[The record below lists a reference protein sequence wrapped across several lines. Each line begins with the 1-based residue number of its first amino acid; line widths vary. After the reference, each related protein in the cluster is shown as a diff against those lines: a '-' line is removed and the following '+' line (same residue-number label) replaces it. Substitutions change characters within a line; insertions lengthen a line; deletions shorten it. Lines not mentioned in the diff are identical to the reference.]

1 MIPKVVFAY
10 GSIST
15 SEETLSLTQGETA
28 SLFIQANHA
37 AGRVNVTSEN
47 PNILNLSKSDIFLD
61 NNTET
66 INVEGKK
73 TGTTTITIYNQD
85 VTSYDEEDLTGK
97 TITIEVTVI
106 KKEEEKEETNPN
118 NQEENIDN
126 EEKEKP
132 TLSDNNHLK
141 SIEIPGYELI
151 KIDEKNYTLTVKDSV
166 SSIIVNAEAEDEK
179 AKIEGVGEHHLIIGE
194 NPIEITI
201 TSESGLQN
209 TILLKIIR
217 EDHHYLEDLEDL
229 LEDPEEET
237 IEITWKDEQELS
249 KEVLEEIKESDKT
262 VELEIFDQEEK
273 VIYAWIIDGQKLE
286 QTHDFSPRVNFSSPH
301 QEKIENL
308 TNHAKGMYINFE
320 GKNLP
325 KKVKLKV
332 YVKDQ
337 FNDQDII
344 NIYAY
349 KDGVLHSIS
358 KNNQVKDGY
367 IEFEVE
373 NYEDYFLTTEDLIKG
388 ESIQIPEKKTSSF
401 PVIFLSIILGSS
413 ILLLLLILG
422 YIIYKKRK
430 TTKKKVS

>member
-1 MIPKVVFAY
+1 
-10 GSIST
+10 
-15 SEETLSLTQGETA
+15 
-28 SLFIQANHA
+28 
-37 AGRVNVTSEN
+37 
-47 PNILNLSKSDIFLD
+47 
-61 NNTET
+61 
-66 INVEGKK
+66 
-73 TGTTTITIYNQD
+73 
-85 VTSYDEEDLTGK
+85 
-97 TITIEVTVI
+97 
-106 KKEEEKEETNPN
+106 
-118 NQEENIDN
+118 
-126 EEKEKP
+126 
-132 TLSDNNHLK
+132 
-141 SIEIPGYELI
+141 
-151 KIDEKNYTLTVKDSV
+151 
-166 SSIIVNAEAEDEK
+166 
-179 AKIEGVGEHHLIIGE
+179 
-194 NPIEITI
+194 
-201 TSESGLQN
+201 
-209 TILLKIIR
+209 
-217 EDHHYLEDLEDL
+217 
-229 LEDPEEET
+229 
-237 IEITWKDEQELS
+237 
-249 KEVLEEIKESDKT
+249 
-262 VELEIFDQEEK
+262 
-273 VIYAWIIDGQKLE
+273 
-286 QTHDFSPRVNFSSPH
+286 
-301 QEKIENL
+301 
-308 TNHAKGMYINFE
+308 MYINFE